1 MSRCTTQF
9 AKTPD
14 TLDFSYDEAP
24 LQPAVAQAYKQN
36 TTFDTYGQLQGQL
49 QLPKWPPTNSR
60 LMPVSDSVNTAS
72 APYPPVDTNEYTEFM
87 NPREMFLSGPIVD
100 NYDDELGPP
109 LDVEAAQETALSMVR
124 EEEEEEEQEEEQ
136 QEEEE
141 QEEQEEAPSRASCS
155 KKKKKQYNV
164 WLILFLFAL
173 SVLALVLIVQ
183 FFRYVYQ
190 N

>member
-1 MSRCTTQF
+1 MSGCTTQF

-49 QLPKWPPTNSR
+49 QLPRWPPTNSR

-87 NPREMFLSGPIVD
+87 NPREMFLSGPS

-124 EEEEEEEQEEEQ
+124 EEEEEEEKEEVQEEEQ

-141 QEEQEEAPSRASCS
+141 VQYRASCS
-155 KKKKKQYNV
+155 SNKKKKQYNV

-173 SVLALVLIVQ
+173 SVLVLVLIVQ